1 MPKVNLEWV
10 TNQFAKINI
19 HKGTGL
25 AIIELLKT
33 WETLDIKK
41 PEVAKTVLS
50 VFTELAQGHAIVK
63 EDNFV
68 WVQARRGDIKVRD
81 VVRVKADAYNIED
94 LSYTHNGR
102 VGVVIAIRSGD
113 IIVDITDEQEPE
125 LKGVH
130 YAPESLEKRVNEN

>member
-25 AIIELLKT
+25 AVIELLKT
-33 WETLDIKK
+33 WDKLDISK
-41 PEVAKTVLS
+41 PEVAKTVLT
-50 VFTELAQGHAIVK
+50 VFSKLAQGHAIVK
-63 EDNFV
+63 EDNFI

-81 VVRVKADAYNIED
+81 VVRVKADAYSIQD

-113 IIVDITDEQEPE
+113 IIVDITDEQEPS

-130 YAPESLEKRVNEN
+130 YAPESLEKRISR

>member
-1 MPKVNLEWV
+1 MPKVNLDWV

-50 VFTELAQGHAIVK
+50 VFSELAQGHAIVK
-63 EDNFV
+63 EDNFT
-68 WVQARRGDIKVRD
+68 WVPVRRGDIKVRD
-81 VVRVKADAYNIED
+81 VVRVTSDAYKNELGQI
-94 LSYTHNGR
+94 HNGR
-102 VGVVIAIRSGD
+102 TGVVIAIRSGD
-113 IIVDITDEQEPE
+113 IIVDITDEEEPE

-130 YAPESLEKRVNEN
+130 YAPEHLEKRVSN